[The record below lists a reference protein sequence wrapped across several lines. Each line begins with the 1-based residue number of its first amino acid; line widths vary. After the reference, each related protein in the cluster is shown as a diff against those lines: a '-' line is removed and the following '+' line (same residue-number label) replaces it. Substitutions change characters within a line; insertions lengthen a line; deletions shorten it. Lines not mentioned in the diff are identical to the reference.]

1 MLDIVPSY
9 NLVLYH
15 GNIKPN
21 FRPDF
26 DLFGP
31 NLGPQ
36 NFLKVLPLRVVRHC
50 SNLSSNVIERKT
62 NEPNLRKWL
71 KKKLVLGPNLGP

>member
-1 MLDIVPSY
+1 MLDIVPSC
-9 NLVLYH
+9 NLVQCQ

-21 FRPDF
+21 FRPDSG
-26 DLFGP
+26 LFGP
-31 NLGPQ
+31 DLGPQ
-36 NFLKVLPLRVVRHC
+36 NFLKVLPLLVVRHC

-71 KKKLVLGPNLGP
+71 KKT